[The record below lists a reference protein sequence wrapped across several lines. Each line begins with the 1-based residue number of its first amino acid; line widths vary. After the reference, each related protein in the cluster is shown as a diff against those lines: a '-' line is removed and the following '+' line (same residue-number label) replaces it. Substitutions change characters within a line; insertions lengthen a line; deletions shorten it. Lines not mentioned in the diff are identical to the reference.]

1 MFDIN
6 LQPVLRTDEVSG
18 DVIVD
23 GQCYTCCLLKVPEM
37 CTTVTVVQTVP

>member
-6 LQPVLRTDEVSG
+6 IQPVLRTDEVSG

-23 GQCYTCCLLKVPEM
+23 GQCYTCLLKVPEI
-37 CTTVTVVQTVP
+37 CRTVTVVQTVP